1 MPDSAWC
8 LDTSHFHF
16 HQKSPKRA
24 VVLVFGHCIFLEPD
38 QESSRRPRAKYL
50 GVPAN
55 PPTYPLPLPHATRLT
70 YDPAP
75 RTSDLPGKPLSK
87 ESRGH
92 KEAQGRSFPGKISD
106 SNPVSGLGVIFGIP
120 SGRIYGWLCLCSGVS
135 KFGMN
140 RSELLW
146 VAESLNPRPQNLGSQ
161 REF

>member
-1 MPDSAWC
+1 MPDSARC

-24 VVLVFGHCIFLEPD
+24 VVLVLGHCIFLEPD

-50 GVPAN
+50 SAPII
-55 PPTYPLPLPHATRLT
+55 PPTYPLPLPLPHATRLT

-92 KEAQGRSFPGKISD
+92 KEAQGRPFPGSIPD
-106 SNPVSGLGVIFGIP
+106 LNPDSGLGGHFRNSVRP
-120 SGRIYGWLCLCSGVS
+120 DLRWSLLRVPMLTSVS
-135 KFGMN
+135 QK
-140 RSELLW
+140 
-146 VAESLNPRPQNLGSQ
+146 SQ
-161 REF
+161 RAPR